1 MVRITINLVE
11 SIIPNHDNKVH
22 NYKKP
27 ICVPYNNV
35 VTALQENNGILREKI
50 VGMSEWKGFA
60 GEIVAREGG
69 ERRKERE
76 IAGEE
81 EERNGEEDAFRVY
94 KTLGPTDIFHR
105 NSLSIFNFNFRE
117 IFGGLFARLNKNIPR
132 KLRRTL
138 KYPSEFPR
146 NISINSRKKNILC
159 MYFY

>member
-1 MVRITINLVE
+1 MVLTWFVR
-11 SIIPNHDNKVH
+11 
-22 NYKKP
+22 
-27 ICVPYNNV
+27 
-35 VTALQENNGILREKI
+35 
-50 VGMSEWKGFA
+50 EWKGFA

-81 EERNGEEDAFRVY
+81 EERNGEEDAVRVY
-94 KTLGPTDIFHR
+94 KTLGLTDIFRR

-117 IFGGLFARLNKNIPR
+117 IFGGLFARLNENIPR
-132 KLRRTL
+132 KFRRPL